1 MIGYEQKL
9 TRVLDRMGGLYTL
22 DDILERLGDGR
33 MQSFAV
39 NNSLA
44 VTEIG
49 VFPRARKLHVVVMV
63 GDIAD
68 GEALHDKVLE
78 FARKVEVPLISAD
91 GRRGWLPQAEAHG
104 WRVKARSYLYQRE
117 L

>member
-9 TRVLDRMGGLYTL
+9 GRVLDRMGGLYRL

-49 VFPRARKLHVVVMV
+49 VFPRARKLHVLAVV

-68 GEALHDKVLE
+68 GEALHDKVLD
-78 FARKVEVPLISAD
+78 FARLVDVPLISAD

-104 WRVKARSYLYQRE
+104 WRLKTKSFLYHRE